1 MKETSKVASSVY
13 TYHVKLR
20 PLLIPTPG
28 NYGFGSC
35 KFLPNSAKT
44 DYFLMIFGRKKN
56 DVLWT

>member
-13 TYHVKLR
+13 MYPVNLR

-44 DYFLMIFGRKKN
+44 GYFN
-56 DVLWT
+56 DFW